1 MDVSVDYVQVAGQP
15 QKQDSNAQIL
25 TPKPMFCIFCPGT
38 LPFTDTDFL
47 KDSLTVI
54 KHMCTYTHACQL
66 KENFLTF
73 HLGSST
79 PVCPFITSLI
89 LAPKRKGFSTLF
101 TAVITSVH
109 NTVPG

>member
-66 KENFLTF
+66 KEN
-73 HLGSST
+73 
-79 PVCPFITSLI
+79 V
-89 LAPKRKGFSTLF
+89 
-101 TAVITSVH
+101 V
-109 NTVPG
+109 

>member
-47 KDSLTVI
+47 KDSLLLNTCAHI
-54 KHMCTYTHACQL
+54 HMHV
-66 KENFLTF
+66 N
-73 HLGSST
+73 
-79 PVCPFITSLI
+79 
-89 LAPKRKGFSTLF
+89 
-101 TAVITSVH
+101 
-109 NTVPG
+109 